1 MTKKPLALLSPLF
14 LSFALFTAFAQ
25 QQPGSSS
32 GNSVNVI
39 VTAEAD
45 RGKAIPPLE
54 PEDIQVTQSGK
65 PVHVTALTPLQGDG
79 APLQILL
86 LIDDSAGSSFGT
98 EINTLKKFITSLP
111 ESAEVGVGY
120 MRNGMAQM
128 TSRLTRD
135 HTAAAKSIRLAQG
148 PGGSDVNP
156 YEALADAVKKWPAGQ
171 ARREVIMISSGIEG
185 LGGGFTS
192 DNPYVNA
199 GISSAQKAGVV
210 VYTIYSPSVGH
221 MGHTL
226 WRENWGQNFLS
237 MLSDATGGESYYI
250 GLGTPVSFSPFLQEI
265 REKLD
270 HQYRLTFDA
279 VTDVKAGLQPIKVK
293 VKEKNASLAY
303 PSKVYVGAH

>member
-1 MTKKPLALLSPLF
+1 MTKKSLSLLTPLF
-14 LSFALFTAFAQ
+14 LSFALLTAFAQ
-25 QQPGSSS
+25 QQPASPS
-32 GNSVNVI
+32 GKSISII
-39 VTAEAD
+39 VTAEAT
-45 RGKAIPPLE
+45 RGKTIPPLA
-54 PEDIQVTQSGK
+54 PEDIQVTQNGK
-65 PVHVTALTPLQGDG
+65 PAQVTALTPLQGNS
-79 APLQILL
+79 APLQLLL

-98 EINTLKKFITSLP
+98 EIKTLKQFITSLP
-111 ESAEVGVGY
+111 QSAEVGVSY

-128 TSRLTRD
+128 TSNLTRD
-135 HTAAAKSIRLAQG
+135 HTMAANSIRLAQG

-156 YEALADAVKKWPAGQ
+156 YESLADAIKKWPAGQ

-210 VYTIYSPSVGH
+210 VYTIYSPSIGH

-237 MLSDATGGESYYI
+237 MLSDGTGGESYYI
-250 GLGTPVSFSPFLQEI
+250 GLGSPVSFSPFLQEI
-265 REKLD
+265 RENLD
-270 HQYRLTFDA
+270 HQYSLTFEA
-279 VTDVKAGLQPIKVK
+279 VADVKAGLQPIKVK

-303 PSKVYVGAH
+303 PTKVYVGAR